1 MGPGAVTLHPV
12 KTLVVAELYPWPAL
26 DGYRRRLD
34 HVVTGLASVGEV
46 HVLAPL
52 RQGDTA
58 PAGPPLPNVTGAT
71 VPTAPDRGP
80 RSWLG
85 EWVRGPVPRRLLGV
99 DWSGPVAALRSMD
112 LTEFDLVWCSH
123 VDTWWA
129 VKDALGD
136 RPVVVDFD
144 NLEHLALKLRRRIPP
159 RNAPDAGP
167 KEVASTLVRWTTSR
181 AFDLVDERRWDRL
194 QRECASK
201 VSTVVVCSELD
212 AERSG
217 VPNVAVV
224 PNGAVAPAQ
233 VDADRT
239 SLRGDHP
246 VLNFVG
252 ALDYEPN
259 TEAVEWLVR
268 EVVPVLRAERP
279 DAVVRIVGRGGDRVA
294 WVAGVPGVEL
304 VGEVDDVTDELAM
317 ADVSVVPIKVGAGT
331 RLKVVEA
338 LAHHLPIVT
347 TTVGCEGIDVR
358 NGATALVEDDA
369 VAFAGACARLCE
381 DGALR
386 QRLADAGAALF
397 EQRYTWASIER
408 RIGDLATATAG

>member
-1 MGPGAVTLHPV
+1 
-12 KTLVVAELYPWPAL
+12 
-26 DGYRRRLD
+26 
-34 HVVTGLASVGEV
+34 V

-52 RQGDTA
+52 RQGDTE
-58 PAGPPLPNVTGAT
+58 PADPPLPGVTGAT
-71 VPTAPDRGP
+71 VPTAPDQGP

-85 EWVRGPVPRRLLGV
+85 DWVRGPAPRRLLGV
-99 DWSGPVAALRSMD
+99 DWSGPLDALRSLD
-112 LTEFDLVWCSH
+112 LSEFDLVWCSH

-136 RPVVVDFD
+136 LPVVVDFD
-144 NLEHLALKLRRRIPP
+144 NLEHLALRLRRRIPP
-159 RNAPDAGP
+159 RNAPGAGT
-167 KEVASTLVRWTTSR
+167 KEIAATLARWTTSR

-194 QRECASK
+194 QRDCAAA
-201 VSTVVVCSELD
+201 VERVVVCSELD

-224 PNGAVAPAQ
+224 PNGAVAPAR
-233 VDADRT
+233 VDVDRT
-239 SLRGDHP
+239 ALRGDHP

-268 EVVPVLRAERP
+268 EVVPVLRAERH
-279 DAVVRIVGRGGDRVA
+279 DAVVRIVGRGSDRVA
-294 WVAGVPGVEL
+294 WVADVPGVEL
-304 VGEVDDVTDELAM
+304 VGEVGDVTAELAV
-317 ADVSVVPIKVGAGT
+317 ADMSIVPIKVGAGT

-338 LAHHLPIVT
+338 LAHRLPVVT

-358 NGATALVEDDA
+358 DGVTALVADDA

-386 QRLADAGAALF
+386 QQLADAGAALF
-397 EQRYTWASIER
+397 EQHYTWSSIER
-408 RIGDLATATAG
+408 RIGELATSVAGSSL

>member
-1 MGPGAVTLHPV
+1 M

-34 HVVTGLASVGEV
+34 HVVAGLASVGQV
-46 HVLAPL
+46 DVLAPL
-52 RQGDTA
+52 RRGDTV
-58 PAGPPLPNVTGAT
+58 PADPPHTGVTGAT
-71 VPTAPDRGP
+71 APTAPDGGP
-80 RSWLG
+80 RTWLG
-85 EWVRGPVPRRLLGV
+85 EWLRGPAPRRLLGV
-99 DWSGPVAALRSMD
+99 DWSGPQAALRSRD
-112 LTEFDLVWCSH
+112 LAQYDLVWCSH

-129 VKDALGD
+129 VKDLLGGL
-136 RPVVVDFD
+136 PVVVDFD
-144 NLEHLALKLRRRIPP
+144 NLEHLALRLRRRIPP
-159 RNAPDAGP
+159 RNAPGAG
-167 KEVASTLVRWTTSR
+167 VAEIAATLARWTTSR

-194 QRECASK
+194 QRDCAAQ
-201 VSTVVVCSELD
+201 VARVVVCSELD

-224 PNGAVAPAQ
+224 PNGAVAPAS
-233 VDADRT
+233 VGTDRT

-268 EVVPVLRAERP
+268 DVVPVLRAERH
-279 DAVVRIVGRGGDRVA
+279 DAVVRVVGRGADRVA
-294 WVAGVPGVEL
+294 GVAGVPGVEL
-304 VGEVDDVTDELAM
+304 VGEVDDVTDELAR
-317 ADVSVVPIKVGAGT
+317 ADVSLVPIRVGAGT

-338 LAHHLPIVT
+338 LAHRLPIVT

-358 NGATALVEDDA
+358 DGNTALVADDA
-369 VAFAGACARLCE
+369 VAFAEACVRLCD

-397 EQRYTWASIER
+397 EERYTWASIEQR
-408 RIGDLATATAG
+408 VGELATSVAG